1 MTKISIEQDM
11 ARPAGGFAFIVIQDV
26 EQAPE
31 NLGFSIGNEHDSA
44 CVDKAGKLDWQ
55 NSPACLRPRAY
66 KYEAKTLFLQIGPEL
81 VVPVLPGIYRISVPS
96 LELSERIA
104 WPVLNPGPDGHSEP
118 LQTWDSNPS
127 LPPRLQS
134 DKSAPA
140 PEPELVSE
148 PAPIPVPEPAP
159 EPVRNPEP
167 QPVSEPVS
175 NPVQKPNPEPVPV
188 SSKWKLMLF
197 VAGCLA
203 GVLLSAIFSRDD
215 EPAPTNRDTST
226 LQRQLD
232 DARTER
238 DNLRDQLADAS
249 SSRDSQRQT
258 INRLNRELTEAGRA
272 NTELRDQLS
281 GISNSNSSQQQ
292 TINRLNQELAEA
304 SSANTELREQ
314 LDDARTEIDNLHDQ
328 LASAQASLAPQQ
340 PSRPSE
346 SIISAAIDRLKA
358 ENPDRISTTAAERL
372 KQLIIREGKSGE
384 DALTELF
391 GPTKWTLNDR
401 GSFCAELGAA
411 CE

>member
-1 MTKISIEQDM
+1 MPRISIEQDM

-26 EQAPE
+26 EQMPD
-31 NLGFSIGNEHDSA
+31 NLGFSIDNEHDSA
-44 CVDKAGKLDWQ
+44 CVDKAGNLDWQ
-55 NSPACLRPRAY
+55 NSPAWLRPRAY

-81 VVPVLPGIYRISVPS
+81 VVPVLPGIYRISVPG

-118 LQTWDSNPS
+118 LQTWDSNSSP
-127 LPPRLQS
+127 PPRLQS
-134 DKSAPA
+134 DKPA
-140 PEPELVSE
+140 PVLEPEPVSE
-148 PAPIPVPEPAP
+148 PTPIPVPEP
-159 EPVRNPEP
+159 VRKPEP
-167 QPVSEPVS
+167 QLISEPVS
-175 NPVQKPNPEPVPV
+175 KPVSKPNPEPVPV

-215 EPAPTNRDTST
+215 EPAPTNRDTSA
-226 LQRQLD
+226 LQQQLD

-249 SSRDSQRQT
+249 SSSDSQRQT

-272 NTELRDQLS
+272 NTDLRDQLS
-281 GISNSNSSQQQ
+281 DISNLNSSQEQ
-292 TINRLNQELAEA
+292 TINRLNRELAEA
-304 SSANTELREQ
+304 RRENMELR
-314 LDDARTEIDNLHDQ
+314 DQ
-328 LASAQASLAPQQ
+328 LPSEPVSPAPQQ

-346 SIISAAIDRLKA
+346 SIISAAVDRLKA
-358 ENPDRISTTAAERL
+358 ENPDRISTTTAERL

-391 GPTKWTLNDR
+391 GPTKWTLNNRD
-401 GSFCAELGAA
+401 SFCAELGAA

>member
-1 MTKISIEQDM
+1 MARIFIEQDT

-55 NSPACLRPRAY
+55 NSPALLRPRAY

-81 VVPVLPGIYRISVPS
+81 VVPVLPGIYRISVPG
-96 LELSERIA
+96 LELSEQIA

-118 LQTWDSNPS
+118 LQTWHSNPS
-127 LPPRLQS
+127 PPPCLQG
-134 DKSAPA
+134 DKPESEPISE
-140 PEPELVSE
+140 PEPD
-148 PAPIPVPEPAP
+148 
-159 EPVRNPEP
+159 RNPEP
-167 QPVSEPVS
+167 QPISEPVPK
-175 NPVQKPNPEPVPV
+175 PVPKPSPEPVPV
-188 SSKWKLMLF
+188 SSKWKLLLF

-215 EPAPTNRDTST
+215 EHAPTNRDTSA
-226 LQRQLD
+226 LQQQLD

-249 SSRDSQRQT
+249 SSSDSQRQT
-258 INRLNRELTEAGRA
+258 INRLNRELTETGRA
-272 NTELRDQLS
+272 NTDLRDQLS
-281 GISNSNSSQQQ
+281 DISNLNSNQEQ
-292 TINRLNQELAEA
+292 TINRLNRELAEA
-304 SSANTELREQ
+304 RRENMELR
-314 LDDARTEIDNLHDQ
+314 DQ
-328 LASAQASLAPQQ
+328 LPSEPVSPAPQQ

-346 SIISAAIDRLKA
+346 SIISAAVDRLKA
-358 ENPDRISTTAAERL
+358 DNPDRISTATAERL

-391 GPTKWTLNDR
+391 DVTKWTLNNRD
-401 GSFCAELGAA
+401 SFCAELGAA

>member
-1 MTKISIEQDM
+1 MV
-11 ARPAGGFAFIVIQDV
+11 RPAGGFAFIVIQDV

-55 NSPACLRPRAY
+55 NSPALLRPRAY

-81 VVPVLPGIYRISVPS
+81 VVPVLPGIYRISVPG

-104 WPVLNPGPDGHSEP
+104 WPVLNPGPDGHSEL

-127 LPPRLQS
+127 LPPCLQS
-134 DKSAPA
+134 DK
-140 PEPELVSE
+140 PEPEQPVSK
-148 PAPIPVPEPAP
+148 PAPIPVPEPVP

-167 QPVSEPVS
+167 QPISEPVPK
-175 NPVQKPNPEPVPV
+175 PVPKSNPEPVPV
-188 SSKWKLMLF
+188 SSKWNLMLF
-197 VAGCLA
+197 VAGCIA
-203 GVLLSAIFSRDD
+203 GVLLSDIFF
-215 EPAPTNRDTST
+215 PAPTNYDISA

-272 NTELRDQLS
+272 NTELRE
-281 GISNSNSSQQQ
+281 
-292 TINRLNQELAEA
+292 TINRLNRELAEA
-304 SSANTELREQ
+304 RSANSELR
-314 LDDARTEIDNLHDQ
+314 DQ
-328 LASAQASLAPQQ
+328 LPSTQEAPPAPQQ
-340 PSRPSE
+340 LSRPSE
-346 SIISAAIDRLKA
+346 SVISTAIDRLKA
-358 ENPDRISTTAAERL
+358 ENPDRISTRQAERL
-372 KQLIIREGKSGE
+372 KQLIIREGQSGE

-391 GPTKWTLNDR
+391 GPKKLTLNNRD
-401 GSFCAELGAA
+401 SFCAELGAA